1 MVDTTVT
8 FCLPVPIN
16 TCTECKHIHFEVSI
30 IKVLAL
36 HFSCLCRCSRWEWGL
51 WDGVGVRYLP
61 ASRWLRL
68 LLSRRMGAASIFQL
82 ALSGNPLNWIFT
94 GPMFSACVSPL
105 KSTFLLLVETG
116 QRFFSL
122 IHSLSALSSNG
133 TVIDYVIVRRE
144 CKVTQLSREQ
154 WRRINEWA

>member
-1 MVDTTVT
+1 M
-8 FCLPVPIN
+8 
-16 TCTECKHIHFEVSI
+16 
-30 IKVLAL
+30 KVLAL
-36 HFSCLCRCSRWEWGL
+36 HFFPLLCRCSRWEWGL

-116 QRFFSL
+116 QKVFL
-122 IHSLSALSSNG
+122 THTLSLSALSSNG
-133 TVIDYVIVRRE
+133 PVIDYVIARKE
-144 CKVTQLSREQ
+144 WKVKQLSRER
-154 WRRINEWA
+154 WRHINEWPKREYVEQ